1 MTLADEFREL
11 NRRFVAAIMER
22 NIEDK
27 DFIKAARELINF
39 VELLADRIDGLIE
52 LDDDSEKTNAADILS
67 RRQNFS
73 LESTKAIDSETVAI
87 YNVIV

>member
-27 DFIKAARELINF
+27 DFIKAARELINS
-39 VELLADRIDGLIE
+39 VELLADEMDGLID
-52 LDDDSEKTNAADILS
+52 LMISREKTNAADL
-67 RRQNFS
+67 
-73 LESTKAIDSETVAI
+73 
-87 YNVIV
+87 

>member
-27 DFIKAARELINF
+27 DFIKAARALINS
-39 VELLADRIDGLIE
+39 VELLADEMDGLID
-52 LDDDSEKTNAADILS
+52 LMISREKTNAADL
-67 RRQNFS
+67 
-73 LESTKAIDSETVAI
+73 
-87 YNVIV
+87 